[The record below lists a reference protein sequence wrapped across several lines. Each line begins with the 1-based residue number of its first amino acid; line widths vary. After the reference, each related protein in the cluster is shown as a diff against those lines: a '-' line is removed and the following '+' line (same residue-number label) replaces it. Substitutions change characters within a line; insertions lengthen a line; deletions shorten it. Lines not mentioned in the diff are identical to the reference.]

1 MCVVGL
7 GYIGLP
13 TAAVLSQAGFNVV
26 GYDVNEEVVES
37 LGSGHA
43 HFFEPGLDAL
53 VEDGIKSG
61 LLKFDSKPAIADV
74 YMICVPTPLLKV
86 DGKHV
91 PDISFIEKSVL
102 DIARVV
108 KQGDLVILESTSPVG
123 TTKLVNKMLTTGP
136 LTETMIDVAYCPE
149 RVLPGNT
156 INELVLNDRVVGGQN
171 EKATSRAAK
180 FYRQF
185 VEGKVMETAAET
197 AELCKL
203 AENSFRDINI
213 AYANELSLICS
224 EHDLDVWELIAL
236 ANRHPRVDILQ
247 PGPGVGGHC
256 IAVDPWFIVSGSKN
270 SRLIE
275 TARLVNDAKPH
286 WVVDQIRQKAMLL
299 GQPHPSIVCFGLSFK
314 PNIDDFRESAALE
327 VVLELL
333 KRGNNV
339 VAVEPNTS
347 THDQIEIIS
356 IDEALERGDLF
367 VFLVAHEEFK
377 GIGVGIEERA
387 IPVLD
392 FCGLLSDES

>member
-1 MCVVGL
+1 M
-7 GYIGLP
+7 
-13 TAAVLSQAGFNVV
+13 
-26 GYDVNEEVVES
+26 
-37 LGSGHA
+37 
-43 HFFEPGLDAL
+43 
-53 VEDGIKSG
+53 
-61 LLKFDSKPAIADV
+61 
-74 YMICVPTPLLKV
+74 
-86 DGKHV
+86 
-91 PDISFIEKSVL
+91 
-102 DIARVV
+102 
-108 KQGDLVILESTSPVG
+108 
-123 TTKLVNKMLTTGP
+123 
-136 LTETMIDVAYCPE
+136 
-149 RVLPGNT
+149 
-156 INELVLNDRVVGGQN
+156 
-171 EKATSRAAK
+171 
-180 FYRQF
+180 
-185 VEGKVMETAAET
+185 
-197 AELCKL
+197 
-203 AENSFRDINI
+203 
-213 AYANELSLICS
+213 
-224 EHDLDVWELIAL
+224 WELIAL